1 MSSCGVLAH
10 NNKKLGSA
18 EGRWTARV
26 RVSERCLPSIVA
38 GDKVGAGGEEG
49 GVVCGVREASRKVR
63 IDWRRV
69 GRQSARV
76 G

>member
-1 MSSCGVLAH
+1 M
-10 NNKKLGSA
+10 
-18 EGRWTARV
+18 
-26 RVSERCLPSIVA
+26 PSIVA